1 MMIVRSRKRQVLAG
15 EDAPGELP
23 EAGAER
29 EPGDVGRPPLLWIVD
44 ILSLSFTLARL
55 AITPGTWRSPVRRQ
69 FVLALDGMGVQAV
82 PIVTVI
88 AVLSG
93 IVIVGQGS
101 YWLRE
106 FGDPDF
112 IRRALGSLLT
122 TMVAPIVVMLFLLG
136 RGGFLLSG
144 ALVSLRRRGQMRALL
159 VVGIDPLA
167 LVVLPG
173 ALAGTIAAIVLTLLF
188 GVLALAA
195 GLVTAGLTGVITFSS
210 SVLPLQVL
218 SELGRTELPLA
229 LGQAATMTWF
239 ALVAMADTA
248 IEPMRAHRTDR
259 ALARGFFRAI
269 IYAGLIALAF
279 TLWR

>member
-1 MMIVRSRKRQVLAG
+1 MLARRRKGQAVASV
-15 EDAPGELP
+15 EAPDEQP
-23 EAGAER
+23 EAGADWER
-29 EPGDVGRPPLLWIVD
+29 EAVGRPPLLWLLD
-44 ILSLSFTLARL
+44 ILSLSFALARM
-55 AITPGTWRSPVRRQ
+55 AITPGTWRPPVRRQ
-69 FVLALDGMGVQAV
+69 LVLALDGMGVQAV

-88 AVLSG
+88 AILSG
-93 IVIVGQGS
+93 IVVVGQGS

-106 FGDPDF
+106 FGDLDF

-144 ALVSLRRRGQMRALL
+144 ALVSLRRGGQMRALL

-173 ALAGTIAAIVLTLLF
+173 VLAGTIAAIVLTLLF
-188 GVLALAA
+188 GVLAVAS
-195 GLVTAGLTGVITFSS
+195 GLVAAALTGVITFSS
-210 SVLPLQVL
+210 DILPLQVL

-239 ALVAMADTA
+239 ALVAMADAA
-248 IEPMRAHRTDR
+248 IEPMHVYRTDR